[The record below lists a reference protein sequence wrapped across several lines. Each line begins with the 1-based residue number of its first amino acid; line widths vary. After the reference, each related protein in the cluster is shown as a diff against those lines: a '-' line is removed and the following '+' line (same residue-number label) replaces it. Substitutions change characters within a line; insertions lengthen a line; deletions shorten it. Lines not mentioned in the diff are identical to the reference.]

1 MVSVVSLSKQGTLVS
16 ASYFVVAITITE
28 MGDAQANVPEDIFV
42 NPAGPR
48 LSAAD
53 MGERLKKEIAE
64 AKKRKKGSSTAA
76 KSEQE
81 VATQRKELYKK
92 LAPHFIGEVGI
103 PVTWLKPPLAGFAN
117 RDFYD
122 DHMWAIQ
129 GAMESSGVSYPWKP
143 VLLREKRKQRK

>member
-1 MVSVVSLSKQGTLVS
+1 
-16 ASYFVVAITITE
+16 
-28 MGDAQANVPEDIFV
+28 MGDVEDIFV

-53 MGERLKKEIAE
+53 MGERGKKEIAE

-81 VATQRKELYKK
+81 VATQRKELDKK

-103 PVTWLKPPLAGFAN
+103 PRGLNHLWL
-117 RDFYD
+117 
-122 DHMWAIQ
+122 
-129 GAMESSGVSYPWKP
+129 
-143 VLLREKRKQRK
+143 VLQIVIFMMSTCGQSKVLWNPRE